1 MFIASTKT
9 GSRSSGAT
17 TQSNAVK
24 VRNGAERTSPET
36 YRHAGHK
43 TSTFS
48 FRKEWSY
55 FCFSFELLQDGAP
68 QTLKCPL
75 CPEGVSLSAAKSDR
89 QSGALKAHTPF
100 SPQRLRSQT
109 PGPGSVRHTPTR
121 TLPGR
126 VCSVQRARVTPPS
139 EATAND
145 ELTCAP
151 RRKIVR
157 KSLAR
162 KKKNKKQKQEKT
174 QLSAKQSFP
183 VQATP
188 TRLNQPLFLALI
200 CGSVSVLIR

>member
-1 MFIASTKT
+1 MRNTHSLTP
-9 GSRSSGAT
+9 GRVSSPLLCSSPAPKLALAGPELRHN
-17 TQSNAVK
+17 QNAVK
-24 VRNGAERTSPET
+24 VRNGAGRTSPET

-109 PGPGSVRHTPTR
+109 PGLGSVRHTPTR

-126 VCSVQRARVTPPS
+126 VCSEQRARVNPPPLRGHS
-139 EATAND
+139 KRRVNS
-145 ELTCAP
+145 CASP
-151 RRKIVR
+151 QNR
-157 KSLAR
+157 A
-162 KKKNKKQKQEKT
+162 
-174 QLSAKQSFP
+174 
-183 VQATP
+183 
-188 TRLNQPLFLALI
+188 
-200 CGSVSVLIR
+200 